1 MQRVTRV
8 VRRLAVRA
16 AASSETITLDHQA
29 RYRRRIA
36 LEADGGTPFLLDLD
50 RATMLED
57 GDALQL
63 EDATLV
69 LIRAAA
75 EDLIEVRTE
84 DPLRLMKLAW
94 HLGNR
99 HVPTE
104 ITTEALYIAED
115 HVLLEMLRGLGAS
128 TRKVKRP
135 FKPERGAYH
144 EHGFEDHGHP
154 HD

>member
-8 VRRLAVRA
+8 VRRQAVRA
-16 AASSETITLDHQA
+16 RDASETITLDHQA

-36 LEADGGTPFLLDLD
+36 LKADGGTPFLLDLD

-63 EDATLV
+63 DDGTLV
-69 LIRAAA
+69 VIRAAA

-104 ITTEALYIAED
+104 ITPAALYIAHD

-128 TRKVKRP
+128 TSEVKRP

-144 EHGFEDHGHP
+144 EHGPDDHGHT

>member
-8 VRRLAVRA
+8 VRRQAVRA
-16 AASSETITLDHQA
+16 HDPRETITLDHQA

-36 LEADGGTPFLLDLD
+36 LKADGGMPFLLDLD
-50 RATMLED
+50 RAMMLED

-63 EDATLV
+63 EDGTLV
-69 LIRAAA
+69 VIRAAA

-84 DPLRLMKLAW
+84 DSLRLTKLAW

-104 ITTEALYIAED
+104 ITPAALYIAHD

-128 TRKVKRP
+128 TSNVKRP

-144 EHGFEDHGHP
+144 EHGHDNHDHT